1 MTGQH
6 FAISHPETNE
16 LLPDGVVGE
25 VRLSGLSVALGY
37 YKLPE
42 LSAETFKRPL
52 GVSKSDA
59 QLLPGTTESGDQP
72 LPASYLCTGDLGF
85 IWERRLYIVGRLK
98 DVLCIRGRTL
108 HAHDVESCAEGAAS
122 DLRPGCTAA
131 FPVSPDDG
139 DEALVLIA
147 ELKPETATDSETLAH
162 VVDQVVRGVL
172 DGEGIKP
179 HAVVLIK
186 ARSILKTTSGKLRRR
201 ELRNAYAQID
211 AMALAGELASG
222 VAPHVHPATAPRSRA
237 FGFLSSRV
245 PEKPKPLIP
254 ADSVLFFWKEVG
266 LTSRHAADATLA
278 ASGSA
283 SERAA
288 LSSRSEGALPDMQP
302 SQQTNSDKNGREE
315 SPENSPVLDPLDDP
329 KAASDARW
337 AMCTSYAAAWGCALA
352 DSNAAAYES
361 SRCFP
366 DNTPASMTSATS
378 LGCSEMPLDISTP
391 ASREAS
397 PISPLSSLSGAC
409 TVSKATAA
417 AENEAYATFG
427 QCRVEGLEVLLAGC
441 NLTRTLDLATAW
453 FDEQGLDS
461 VTEMR
466 KVGMESEFVTALGLK
481 PGKAKSLMIDIA
493 AFH

>member
-1 MTGQH
+1 MVPSRSVPKRSLTLMLNLSPVAGRRPRGPVFTASLRLVCTAVEWQNHQWCSRWLVTSSGPAMRQCSATDERADADIVEFPGCFIHPSEMTGQH

-329 KAASDARW
+329 KAASDAGR
-337 AMCTSYAAAWGCALA
+337 CAH
-352 DSNAAAYES
+352 
-361 SRCFP
+361 R
-366 DNTPASMTSATS
+366 
-378 LGCSEMPLDISTP
+378 MPLRGVARSQI
-391 ASREAS
+391 R
-397 PISPLSSLSGAC
+397 
-409 TVSKATAA
+409 
-417 AENEAYATFG
+417 
-427 QCRVEGLEVLLAGC
+427 
-441 NLTRTLDLATAW
+441 TRPRTRARD
-453 FDEQGLDS
+453 
-461 VTEMR
+461 
-466 KVGMESEFVTALGLK
+466 
-481 PGKAKSLMIDIA
+481 
-493 AFH
+493 AFQTTHPPP